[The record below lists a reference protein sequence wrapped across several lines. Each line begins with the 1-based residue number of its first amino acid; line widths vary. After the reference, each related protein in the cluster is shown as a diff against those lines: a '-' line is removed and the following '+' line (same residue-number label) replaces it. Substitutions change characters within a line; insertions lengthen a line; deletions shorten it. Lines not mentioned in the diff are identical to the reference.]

1 MLVRLG
7 VVACLF
13 WLHFAYATTLK
24 IINIVPFGSSSVKIL
39 FNQEVK
45 KFKEVSLKNFK
56 SYLELEA
63 ILTIPKKHYQFSK
76 QSSITIAQFSPKL
89 ARVVIS
95 HAPKMTYEVK
105 ILKDKLYVSIVEKK
119 PLVRHQMAPKP
130 PKHHALK
137 HPTPK
142 PAPKSIKKEAK
153 EKTPIKHAHS
163 KHAHSPLNE
172 RSAKKEI
179 PKKEIP
185 KKEILKK
192 EILKKEILKKEIPK
206 KEILKKEIPK
216 KEILKKEIPK
226 KEIPKKEI
234 LKKEILKKEILKKEI
249 LKKEIPKKEIL
260 KKEIPKKEILKKEIP
275 KKEIPKKEIL
285 KKEIPKK
292 EILKKEI
299 LKKEILKKEIP
310 KKEIL
315 KKEIPKKEAE
325 NESKNQVFIAEKNDT
340 FIKTKRKKH
349 KKIVLD
355 AGHGGKD
362 CGAMSANL
370 VCEKDIVLE
379 VVKFL
384 HKELKKRGYS
394 VLLTR
399 DKDIYI
405 DLVGRTELANR
416 KSADLFISVHANSIP
431 KHSTSNAHGIE
442 TYFLSTAR
450 SERARKVAEQENKDD
465 VNLMDYFSKSLLLN
479 SLNTQRLIVSNK
491 LAIDVQYGMLQSIR
505 KNYPDVVDGGVR
517 EGPFW
522 VLAGALMPSILIEI
536 GYNSHAI
543 ESKRIQSKP
552 YQKILAKGIADGIDS
567 FFSKND

>member
-1 MLVRLG
+1 M
-7 VVACLF
+7 
-13 WLHFAYATTLK
+13 HFACATTLK
-24 IINIVPFGSSSVKIL
+24 IINIVPFGSSSVKIS
-39 FNQEVK
+39 FNQEIK

-119 PLVRHQMAPKP
+119 PLSRHQMAPKP
-130 PKHHALK
+130 PKHRMLK

-153 EKTPIKHAHS
+153 EVKEKTPTKHARS

-179 PKKEIP
+179 PKKE
-185 KKEILKK
+185 
-192 EILKKEILKKEIPK
+192 
-206 KEILKKEIPK
+206 
-216 KEILKKEIPK
+216 
-226 KEIPKKEI
+226 
-234 LKKEILKKEILKKEI
+234 
-249 LKKEIPKKEIL
+249 
-260 KKEIPKKEILKKEIP
+260 
-275 KKEIPKKEIL
+275 
-285 KKEIPKK
+285 
-292 EILKKEI
+292 
-299 LKKEILKKEIP
+299 
-310 KKEIL
+310 
-315 KKEIPKKEAE
+315 AE
-325 NESKNQVFIAEKNDT
+325 KESKNQVFIAEKNDA
-340 FIKTKRKKH
+340 FIKTKHKKH

-405 DLVGRTELANR
+405 DLVVRTELANK

-431 KHSTSNAHGIE
+431 KRSTSNAHGIE

-450 SERARKVAEQENKDD
+450 SERARKVAEQENKDN

>member
-7 VVACLF
+7 VVACLL

-24 IINIVPFGSSSVKIL
+24 ITNIVPFGSSSVKIS

-63 ILTIPKKHYQFSK
+63 VLTIPKKHYQFSK

-89 ARVVIS
+89 ARVVIGY
-95 HAPKMTYEVK
+95 APKMTYEIK

-119 PLVRHQMAPKP
+119 PLIRHQMVLKP

-137 HPTPK
+137 HTTPKPTPK
-142 PAPKSIKKEAK
+142 PIKKEAKKSKETK

-185 KKEILKK
+185 KKEI
-192 EILKKEILKKEIPK
+192 P
-206 KEILKKEIPK
+206 
-216 KEILKKEIPK
+216 KKEIPK

-234 LKKEILKKEILKKEI
+234 
-249 LKKEIPKKEIL
+249 P
-260 KKEIPKKEILKKEIP
+260 
-275 KKEIPKKEIL
+275 
-285 KKEIPKK
+285 
-292 EILKKEI
+292 
-299 LKKEILKKEIP
+299 
-310 KKEIL
+310 

-405 DLVGRTELANR
+405 DLVARTELANK

-465 VNLMDYFSKSLLLN
+465 VNLMDYFSKSLFLN

-491 LAIDVQYGMLQSIR
+491 LAIDVQYGMLQSVR

>member
-1 MLVRLG
+1 M
-7 VVACLF
+7 
-13 WLHFAYATTLK
+13 HFAYATTLK
-24 IINIVPFGSSSVKIL
+24 IINIVPFGSSSVKIS
-39 FNQEVK
+39 FNQEIK

-76 QSSITIAQFSPKL
+76 QSSITIAQFNPKL

-119 PLVRHQMAPKP
+119 PLTRHQMAPKP

-153 EKTPIKHAHS
+153 EKTPTKHVRS
-163 KHAHSPLNE
+163 KHAHSQLNE
-172 RSAKKEI
+172 RSA
-179 PKKEIP
+179 
-185 KKEILKK
+185 
-192 EILKKEILKKEIPK
+192 
-206 KEILKKEIPK
+206 
-216 KEILKKEIPK
+216 
-226 KEIPKKEI
+226 
-234 LKKEILKKEILKKEI
+234 
-249 LKKEIPKKEIL
+249 
-260 KKEIPKKEILKKEIP
+260 
-275 KKEIPKKEIL
+275 
-285 KKEIPKK
+285 
-292 EILKKEI
+292 
-299 LKKEILKKEIP
+299 
-310 KKEIL
+310 

-325 NESKNQVFIAEKNDT
+325 NESKNQVFIAEKNDA

-384 HKELKKRGYS
+384 HKELRKRGYS

-405 DLVGRTELANR
+405 DLVARTELANK

-431 KHSTSNAHGIE
+431 KRSTSNAHGIE

-450 SERARKVAEQENKDD
+450 SERARKVAEQENKDN

>member
-24 IINIVPFGSSSVKIL
+24 IINIVPFGSSSVKIS
-39 FNQEVK
+39 FNQEIK

-63 ILTIPKKHYQFSK
+63 ILTTPKKHYQFSK
-76 QSSITIAQFSPKL
+76 QSFITIAQFSPKL

-119 PLVRHQMAPKP
+119 PLIRHQMALKP
-130 PKHHALK
+130 PKHHAPK
-137 HPTPK
+137 HQTPK
-142 PAPKSIKKEAK
+142 PAPKPIKKETKKSKETK
-153 EKTPIKHAHS
+153 EKTPTKHAHS

-179 PKKEIP
+179 
-185 KKEILKK
+185 
-192 EILKKEILKKEIPK
+192 
-206 KEILKKEIPK
+206 
-216 KEILKKEIPK
+216 
-226 KEIPKKEI
+226 
-234 LKKEILKKEILKKEI
+234 
-249 LKKEIPKKEIL
+249 
-260 KKEIPKKEILKKEIP
+260 
-275 KKEIPKKEIL
+275 
-285 KKEIPKK
+285 
-292 EILKKEI
+292 
-299 LKKEILKKEIP
+299 
-310 KKEIL
+310 L

-325 NESKNQVFIAEKNDT
+325 NESKNPIFIAEKNDT

-465 VNLMDYFSKSLLLN
+465 VNLMDYFSKSLFLN

>member
-24 IINIVPFGSSSVKIL
+24 ITNIVPFGSSSVKIL
-39 FNQEVK
+39 FNQEIK
-45 KFKEVSLKNFK
+45 KFKEVPLKNFK

-76 QSSITIAQFSPKL
+76 QSFITIAQFSPKL

-119 PLVRHQMAPKP
+119 PLIRHQMAPKP

-137 HPTPK
+137 HQAPK

-153 EKTPIKHAHS
+153 EVKEKTPTKHAHS
-163 KHAHSPLNE
+163 KHVHSQWNE

-185 KKEILKK
+185 KKEI
-192 EILKKEILKKEIPK
+192 P
-206 KEILKKEIPK
+206 
-216 KEILKKEIPK
+216 
-226 KEIPKKEI
+226 
-234 LKKEILKKEILKKEI
+234 
-249 LKKEIPKKEIL
+249 
-260 KKEIPKKEILKKEIP
+260 
-275 KKEIPKKEIL
+275 
-285 KKEIPKK
+285 
-292 EILKKEI
+292 
-299 LKKEILKKEIP
+299 
-310 KKEIL
+310 

-325 NESKNQVFIAEKNDT
+325 NESKNQVFIAEKNDA

-405 DLVGRTELANR
+405 DLVGRTELANK

-431 KHSTSNAHGIE
+431 KRSTSNAHGIE

>member
-1 MLVRLG
+1 MLVKLG

-24 IINIVPFGSSSVKIL
+24 IINIVPFGSSSVKIS
-39 FNQEVK
+39 FNQEIK

-119 PLVRHQMAPKP
+119 PLSRHQMAPKP
-130 PKHHALK
+130 PKHRTLK

-153 EKTPIKHAHS
+153 EKTPTKHARS
-163 KHAHSPLNE
+163 KHTHSQLNE
-172 RSAKKEI
+172 RSA
-179 PKKEIP
+179 
-185 KKEILKK
+185 
-192 EILKKEILKKEIPK
+192 
-206 KEILKKEIPK
+206 
-216 KEILKKEIPK
+216 
-226 KEIPKKEI
+226 
-234 LKKEILKKEILKKEI
+234 
-249 LKKEIPKKEIL
+249 
-260 KKEIPKKEILKKEIP
+260 
-275 KKEIPKKEIL
+275 
-285 KKEIPKK
+285 
-292 EILKKEI
+292 
-299 LKKEILKKEIP
+299 
-310 KKEIL
+310 

-325 NESKNQVFIAEKNDT
+325 NESKNQVFIAEKNDA

-405 DLVGRTELANR
+405 DLVARTELANK

-431 KHSTSNAHGIE
+431 KRSTSNAHGIE

-450 SERARKVAEQENKDD
+450 SERARKVAEQENKDN

>member
-1 MLVRLG
+1 M
-7 VVACLF
+7 
-13 WLHFAYATTLK
+13 HFAYATTLK
-24 IINIVPFGSSSVKIL
+24 ITNIVPFGSSSVKIS
-39 FNQEVK
+39 FNQEIK

-76 QSSITIAQFSPKL
+76 QSFITIAQFSPKL
-89 ARVVIS
+89 VRVVIS

-119 PLVRHQMAPKP
+119 PLIRHQMAPKP

-153 EKTPIKHAHS
+153 EIKEKTPTKHARS
-163 KHAHSPLNE
+163 KHAHSQLNE
-172 RSAKKEI
+172 RSA
-179 PKKEIP
+179 
-185 KKEILKK
+185 
-192 EILKKEILKKEIPK
+192 
-206 KEILKKEIPK
+206 
-216 KEILKKEIPK
+216 
-226 KEIPKKEI
+226 
-234 LKKEILKKEILKKEI
+234 
-249 LKKEIPKKEIL
+249 
-260 KKEIPKKEILKKEIP
+260 
-275 KKEIPKKEIL
+275 
-285 KKEIPKK
+285 
-292 EILKKEI
+292 
-299 LKKEILKKEIP
+299 
-310 KKEIL
+310 

-325 NESKNQVFIAEKNDT
+325 NESKNQVFIAEKNDA

-405 DLVGRTELANR
+405 DLVARTELANK

-431 KHSTSNAHGIE
+431 KRSTSNAHGIE

-450 SERARKVAEQENKDD
+450 SERARKVAEQENKDN

>member
-7 VVACLF
+7 VVACLL
-13 WLHFAYATTLK
+13 WLHFACATTLK
-24 IINIVPFGSSSVKIL
+24 ITNIVPFGSSSVKMV
-39 FNQEVK
+39 FNQEIK
-45 KFKEVSLKNFK
+45 KFKEVPLKNFK

-63 ILTIPKKHYQFSK
+63 VLTIPKKHYQFSK
-76 QSSITIAQFSPKL
+76 QSFITIAQFSPKL
-89 ARVVIS
+89 ARVVIGY
-95 HAPKMTYEVK
+95 APKMTYEVK

-119 PLVRHQMAPKP
+119 PLIRHQMVLKP

-137 HPTPK
+137 HQTSK
-142 PAPKSIKKEAK
+142 PAPKPIKKEAK
-153 EKTPIKHAHS
+153 KSKETKEKTPTKHARS

-172 RSAKKEI
+172 RSA
-179 PKKEIP
+179 
-185 KKEILKK
+185 
-192 EILKKEILKKEIPK
+192 
-206 KEILKKEIPK
+206 
-216 KEILKKEIPK
+216 
-226 KEIPKKEI
+226 
-234 LKKEILKKEILKKEI
+234 
-249 LKKEIPKKEIL
+249 
-260 KKEIPKKEILKKEIP
+260 
-275 KKEIPKKEIL
+275 
-285 KKEIPKK
+285 
-292 EILKKEI
+292 
-299 LKKEILKKEIP
+299 
-310 KKEIL
+310 

-405 DLVGRTELANR
+405 DLVARTELANK

-491 LAIDVQYGMLQSIR
+491 LAIDVQYGMLQSVR

>member
-1 MLVRLG
+1 M
-7 VVACLF
+7 
-13 WLHFAYATTLK
+13 HFACATTLK
-24 IINIVPFGSSSVKIL
+24 IINIVPFGSSSVKIS
-39 FNQEVK
+39 FNQEIK

-76 QSSITIAQFSPKL
+76 QSSITIAQFNPKL
-89 ARVVIS
+89 VRVVIS

-119 PLVRHQMAPKP
+119 PLTRHQMAPKP
-130 PKHHALK
+130 PKHRTLK
-137 HPTPK
+137 HQTPK
-142 PAPKSIKKEAK
+142 PSPKSIKKEIK
-153 EKTPIKHAHS
+153 EKTPTKHMRS
-163 KHAHSPLNE
+163 KHTHSQLNE

-179 PKKEIP
+179 PKKE
-185 KKEILKK
+185 
-192 EILKKEILKKEIPK
+192 
-206 KEILKKEIPK
+206 
-216 KEILKKEIPK
+216 
-226 KEIPKKEI
+226 
-234 LKKEILKKEILKKEI
+234 
-249 LKKEIPKKEIL
+249 
-260 KKEIPKKEILKKEIP
+260 
-275 KKEIPKKEIL
+275 
-285 KKEIPKK
+285 
-292 EILKKEI
+292 
-299 LKKEILKKEIP
+299 
-310 KKEIL
+310 
-315 KKEIPKKEAE
+315 AE
-325 NESKNQVFIAEKNDT
+325 KESKNQVFIAEKNDA

-405 DLVGRTELANR
+405 DLVARTELANK

-431 KHSTSNAHGIE
+431 KRSTSNAHGIE

-450 SERARKVAEQENKDD
+450 SERARKVAEQENKDN

>member
-24 IINIVPFGSSSVKIL
+24 ITNIVPFGSSSVKIL
-39 FNQEVK
+39 FNQEIK
-45 KFKEVSLKNFK
+45 KFKEVPLKNFK
-56 SYLELEA
+56 SYLELETV
-63 ILTIPKKHYQFSK
+63 LTIPKKHYQFSK
-76 QSSITIAQFSPKL
+76 QSFITIAQFSPKL
-89 ARVVIS
+89 ARVVIGY
-95 HAPKMTYEVK
+95 APKMTYEIK

-119 PLVRHQMAPKP
+119 PLARHQMVLKP

-137 HPTPK
+137 HTTPKPTPK
-142 PAPKSIKKEAK
+142 PIKKEAKKSKETK

-163 KHAHSPLNE
+163 KHVHSPLNE

-185 KKEILKK
+185 KKEI
-192 EILKKEILKKEIPK
+192 P
-206 KEILKKEIPK
+206 
-216 KEILKKEIPK
+216 KKEIPK

-234 LKKEILKKEILKKEI
+234 
-249 LKKEIPKKEIL
+249 
-260 KKEIPKKEILKKEIP
+260 P
-275 KKEIPKKEIL
+275 KKEIP
-285 KKEIPKK
+285 
-292 EILKKEI
+292 
-299 LKKEILKKEIP
+299 
-310 KKEIL
+310 

-399 DKDIYI
+399 DKDVYI
-405 DLVGRTELANR
+405 DLVARTELANR

-431 KHSTSNAHGIE
+431 KRSTSNAHGIE

-465 VNLMDYFSKSLLLN
+465 VNLMDYFSKSLFLN

-491 LAIDVQYGMLQSIR
+491 LAIGVQYGMLQSVR

>member
-1 MLVRLG
+1 M
-7 VVACLF
+7 
-13 WLHFAYATTLK
+13 HFAYATTLK
-24 IINIVPFGSSSVKIL
+24 IINIVPFGSSSVKIS
-39 FNQEVK
+39 FNQEIK

-119 PLVRHQMAPKP
+119 PLSRHQMAPKP

-153 EKTPIKHAHS
+153 EVKEKTPTKHARS
-163 KHAHSPLNE
+163 KHTHSQLNE
-172 RSAKKEI
+172 RSA
-179 PKKEIP
+179 
-185 KKEILKK
+185 
-192 EILKKEILKKEIPK
+192 
-206 KEILKKEIPK
+206 
-216 KEILKKEIPK
+216 
-226 KEIPKKEI
+226 
-234 LKKEILKKEILKKEI
+234 
-249 LKKEIPKKEIL
+249 
-260 KKEIPKKEILKKEIP
+260 
-275 KKEIPKKEIL
+275 
-285 KKEIPKK
+285 
-292 EILKKEI
+292 
-299 LKKEILKKEIP
+299 
-310 KKEIL
+310 

-384 HKELKKRGYS
+384 HKELKARGYS

-405 DLVGRTELANR
+405 DLVARTELANK

-431 KHSTSNAHGIE
+431 KRSTSNAHGIE

-450 SERARKVAEQENKDD
+450 SERARKVAEQENKDN

-491 LAIDVQYGMLQSIR
+491 LAIDVQYGMLQSVR

>member
-1 MLVRLG
+1 MLVKLG

-13 WLHFAYATTLK
+13 WLHFACATTLK
-24 IINIVPFGSSSVKIL
+24 IINIVPFGSSSVKIS

-76 QSSITIAQFSPKL
+76 QSFITIVQFSPKL
-89 ARVVIS
+89 VRVVIGY
-95 HAPKMTYEVK
+95 APKMTYEIK
-105 ILKDKLYVSIVEKK
+105 ILKNKLYVSIVKKK
-119 PLVRHQMAPKP
+119 PLIRHQMVLKP

-137 HPTPK
+137 HTTPK
-142 PAPKSIKKEAK
+142 PAPKPIKKEAKKSKETK

-179 PKKEIP
+179 PKKE
-185 KKEILKK
+185 
-192 EILKKEILKKEIPK
+192 
-206 KEILKKEIPK
+206 
-216 KEILKKEIPK
+216 
-226 KEIPKKEI
+226 
-234 LKKEILKKEILKKEI
+234 
-249 LKKEIPKKEIL
+249 
-260 KKEIPKKEILKKEIP
+260 
-275 KKEIPKKEIL
+275 
-285 KKEIPKK
+285 
-292 EILKKEI
+292 
-299 LKKEILKKEIP
+299 
-310 KKEIL
+310 
-315 KKEIPKKEAE
+315 AE
-325 NESKNQVFIAEKNDT
+325 NESKNPIFIAEKNDT
-340 FIKTKRKKH
+340 LIKTKRKKH

-405 DLVGRTELANR
+405 DLVARTELANK

-465 VNLMDYFSKSLLLN
+465 VNLMDYFSKSLFLN

>member
-24 IINIVPFGSSSVKIL
+24 ITNIVPFGSSSVKIS
-39 FNQEVK
+39 FNQEIK

-119 PLVRHQMAPKP
+119 PLSRHQMAPKP

-153 EKTPIKHAHS
+153 EIKEAKEKTPTKHARS
-163 KHAHSPLNE
+163 KHAHSQWNE

-179 PKKEIP
+179 PKKE
-185 KKEILKK
+185 
-192 EILKKEILKKEIPK
+192 
-206 KEILKKEIPK
+206 
-216 KEILKKEIPK
+216 
-226 KEIPKKEI
+226 
-234 LKKEILKKEILKKEI
+234 
-249 LKKEIPKKEIL
+249 
-260 KKEIPKKEILKKEIP
+260 
-275 KKEIPKKEIL
+275 
-285 KKEIPKK
+285 
-292 EILKKEI
+292 
-299 LKKEILKKEIP
+299 
-310 KKEIL
+310 
-315 KKEIPKKEAE
+315 AE
-325 NESKNQVFIAEKNDT
+325 NEGKNQVFIAEKNDA

-405 DLVGRTELANR
+405 DLVARTELANK

-431 KHSTSNAHGIE
+431 KRSTSNAHGIE

-450 SERARKVAEQENKDD
+450 SERARKVAEQENKDN

-491 LAIDVQYGMLQSIR
+491 LAIDVQYGMLQSVR

>member
-13 WLHFAYATTLK
+13 WLHFACATTLK
-24 IINIVPFGSSSVKIL
+24 IINIVPFGSSSVKIS
-39 FNQEVK
+39 FNQEIK

-119 PLVRHQMAPKP
+119 PLIRHQMAPKP

-153 EKTPIKHAHS
+153 EIKEKTPTKHARS
-163 KHAHSPLNE
+163 KHAHSQWNE

-185 KKEILKK
+185 KKEI
-192 EILKKEILKKEIPK
+192 P
-206 KEILKKEIPK
+206 
-216 KEILKKEIPK
+216 KKEIPK
-226 KEIPKKEI
+226 KEIP
-234 LKKEILKKEILKKEI
+234 
-249 LKKEIPKKEIL
+249 
-260 KKEIPKKEILKKEIP
+260 
-275 KKEIPKKEIL
+275 
-285 KKEIPKK
+285 
-292 EILKKEI
+292 
-299 LKKEILKKEIP
+299 
-310 KKEIL
+310 

-325 NESKNQVFIAEKNDT
+325 NESKNQVFIAEKNDAS
-340 FIKTKRKKH
+340 IKTKHKKH

-405 DLVGRTELANR
+405 DLVARTELANK

-431 KHSTSNAHGIE
+431 KRSTSNAHGIE

-450 SERARKVAEQENKDD
+450 SERARKVAEQENKDN

>member
-13 WLHFAYATTLK
+13 WLHFACATTLK
-24 IINIVPFGSSSVKIL
+24 ITNIVPFGSSSVKIV
-39 FNQEVK
+39 FNQEIK

-76 QSSITIAQFSPKL
+76 QSFITIAQFSPKL

-119 PLVRHQMAPKP
+119 PLIRHQMVLKP
-130 PKHHALK
+130 LKHHALK
-137 HPTPK
+137 HQTPKPTPK
-142 PAPKSIKKEAK
+142 PIKKEAKEAK
-153 EKTPIKHAHS
+153 EKTPTKHAHS

-185 KKEILKK
+185 KKE
-192 EILKKEILKKEIPK
+192 
-206 KEILKKEIPK
+206 
-216 KEILKKEIPK
+216 
-226 KEIPKKEI
+226 
-234 LKKEILKKEILKKEI
+234 
-249 LKKEIPKKEIL
+249 
-260 KKEIPKKEILKKEIP
+260 
-275 KKEIPKKEIL
+275 
-285 KKEIPKK
+285 
-292 EILKKEI
+292 
-299 LKKEILKKEIP
+299 
-310 KKEIL
+310 
-315 KKEIPKKEAE
+315 AE
-325 NESKNQVFIAEKNDT
+325 NESKNQVFIIEKNDT
-340 FIKTKRKKH
+340 LIKTKRKKH

-405 DLVGRTELANR
+405 DLVARTELANK

-491 LAIDVQYGMLQSIR
+491 LAIDVQYGMLQSVR

>member
-1 MLVRLG
+1 M
-7 VVACLF
+7 
-13 WLHFAYATTLK
+13 HFAYATTLK
-24 IINIVPFGSSSVKIL
+24 IINIVPFGSSSVKIS
-39 FNQEVK
+39 FNQEIK

-119 PLVRHQMAPKP
+119 PLISHQMAPKP

-153 EKTPIKHAHS
+153 EIKEKTPTKHAHS
-163 KHAHSPLNE
+163 KHAHSQLNE
-172 RSAKKEI
+172 RSA
-179 PKKEIP
+179 
-185 KKEILKK
+185 
-192 EILKKEILKKEIPK
+192 
-206 KEILKKEIPK
+206 
-216 KEILKKEIPK
+216 
-226 KEIPKKEI
+226 
-234 LKKEILKKEILKKEI
+234 
-249 LKKEIPKKEIL
+249 
-260 KKEIPKKEILKKEIP
+260 
-275 KKEIPKKEIL
+275 
-285 KKEIPKK
+285 
-292 EILKKEI
+292 
-299 LKKEILKKEIP
+299 
-310 KKEIL
+310 

-399 DKDIYI
+399 DEDIYI
-405 DLVGRTELANR
+405 DLVARTELANK

-431 KHSTSNAHGIE
+431 KRSTSNAHGIE

-491 LAIDVQYGMLQSIR
+491 LAIDVQYGMLQNIR

>member
-7 VVACLF
+7 VVACLL
-13 WLHFAYATTLK
+13 WLHFACATTLK
-24 IINIVPFGSSSVKIL
+24 IINIVPFGSSSVKIS
-39 FNQEVK
+39 FNQEIK
-45 KFKEVSLKNFK
+45 KFKEVPLKNFK

-63 ILTIPKKHYQFSK
+63 VLTIPKKHYQFSK
-76 QSSITIAQFSPKL
+76 QSFITIAQFSPKL
-89 ARVVIS
+89 ARVVIGY
-95 HAPKMTYEVK
+95 APKMTYEIK

-119 PLVRHQMAPKP
+119 PLARHQMVLKP

-137 HPTPK
+137 HTTPKPTPK
-142 PAPKSIKKEAK
+142 PIKKEAK
-153 EKTPIKHAHS
+153 KSKETKEKTPTKHAHS

-185 KKEILKK
+185 KKE
-192 EILKKEILKKEIPK
+192 
-206 KEILKKEIPK
+206 
-216 KEILKKEIPK
+216 
-226 KEIPKKEI
+226 
-234 LKKEILKKEILKKEI
+234 
-249 LKKEIPKKEIL
+249 
-260 KKEIPKKEILKKEIP
+260 
-275 KKEIPKKEIL
+275 
-285 KKEIPKK
+285 
-292 EILKKEI
+292 
-299 LKKEILKKEIP
+299 
-310 KKEIL
+310 
-315 KKEIPKKEAE
+315 AE
-325 NESKNQVFIAEKNDT
+325 NEGKNQVFIAEKNET
-340 FIKTKRKKH
+340 LIKTKRKKH

-405 DLVGRTELANR
+405 DLVARTELAN
-416 KSADLFISVHANSIP
+416 KKGADLFISVHANSIP

>member
-1 MLVRLG
+1 M
-7 VVACLF
+7 
-13 WLHFAYATTLK
+13 HFAYATTLK
-24 IINIVPFGSSSVKIL
+24 ITNIVPFGSSSVKIS
-39 FNQEVK
+39 FNQEIK

-119 PLVRHQMAPKP
+119 PLSRHQMASKP
-130 PKHHALK
+130 PKHRTLK

-153 EKTPIKHAHS
+153 EVKEKTPTKHARS
-163 KHAHSPLNE
+163 KHAHSQLNE

-179 PKKEIP
+179 PKKE
-185 KKEILKK
+185 
-192 EILKKEILKKEIPK
+192 
-206 KEILKKEIPK
+206 
-216 KEILKKEIPK
+216 
-226 KEIPKKEI
+226 
-234 LKKEILKKEILKKEI
+234 
-249 LKKEIPKKEIL
+249 
-260 KKEIPKKEILKKEIP
+260 
-275 KKEIPKKEIL
+275 
-285 KKEIPKK
+285 
-292 EILKKEI
+292 
-299 LKKEILKKEIP
+299 
-310 KKEIL
+310 
-315 KKEIPKKEAE
+315 AE
-325 NESKNQVFIAEKNDT
+325 NEGKNQVFIAEKNDT
-340 FIKTKRKKH
+340 FIKNKRKKH

-405 DLVGRTELANR
+405 DLVARTELANK

-431 KHSTSNAHGIE
+431 KRSTSNAHGIE

-450 SERARKVAEQENKDD
+450 SERARKVAEQENKDN

-491 LAIDVQYGMLQSIR
+491 LAIDVQYGMLQSVR

>member
-1 MLVRLG
+1 M
-7 VVACLF
+7 
-13 WLHFAYATTLK
+13 HFAYATTLK
-24 IINIVPFGSSSVKIL
+24 IINIVPFGSSSVKIS
-39 FNQEVK
+39 FNQEIK

-63 ILTIPKKHYQFSK
+63 ILTIPKKYYQFSK

-119 PLVRHQMAPKP
+119 PLTRHQMAPKP

-153 EKTPIKHAHS
+153 EIKEKTPTKHARS
-163 KHAHSPLNE
+163 KHAHSQWNE

-185 KKEILKK
+185 
-192 EILKKEILKKEIPK
+192 
-206 KEILKKEIPK
+206 
-216 KEILKKEIPK
+216 
-226 KEIPKKEI
+226 
-234 LKKEILKKEILKKEI
+234 
-249 LKKEIPKKEIL
+249 
-260 KKEIPKKEILKKEIP
+260 
-275 KKEIPKKEIL
+275 
-285 KKEIPKK
+285 
-292 EILKKEI
+292 
-299 LKKEILKKEIP
+299 
-310 KKEIL
+310 

-325 NESKNQVFIAEKNDT
+325 NESKNQVFIAEKNDA
-340 FIKTKRKKH
+340 FIKTKHKKH

-405 DLVGRTELANR
+405 DLVARTELANK

-431 KHSTSNAHGIE
+431 KRSTSNAHGIE

-450 SERARKVAEQENKDD
+450 SERARKVAEQENKDN

-491 LAIDVQYGMLQSIR
+491 LAIDVQYGMLQSVR

>member
-7 VVACLF
+7 VVACLL
-13 WLHFAYATTLK
+13 WLHFACATTLK
-24 IINIVPFGSSSVKIL
+24 IINIVPFGSSSVKMV

-45 KFKEVSLKNFK
+45 KFKEVPLKNFK

-76 QSSITIAQFSPKL
+76 QSFITIAQFSPKL
-89 ARVVIS
+89 ARVVIGY
-95 HAPKMTYEVK
+95 APKMTYEIK

-119 PLVRHQMAPKP
+119 PLIRHQITPKP

-137 HPTPK
+137 HQTPK
-142 PAPKSIKKEAK
+142 PAPKPIKKEAK
-153 EKTPIKHAHS
+153 KSKDTKEKTPTKHAHS

-172 RSAKKEI
+172 RST
-179 PKKEIP
+179 
-185 KKEILKK
+185 
-192 EILKKEILKKEIPK
+192 
-206 KEILKKEIPK
+206 
-216 KEILKKEIPK
+216 
-226 KEIPKKEI
+226 
-234 LKKEILKKEILKKEI
+234 
-249 LKKEIPKKEIL
+249 
-260 KKEIPKKEILKKEIP
+260 
-275 KKEIPKKEIL
+275 
-285 KKEIPKK
+285 
-292 EILKKEI
+292 
-299 LKKEILKKEIP
+299 
-310 KKEIL
+310 

-325 NESKNQVFIAEKNDT
+325 NESKNPIFIAEKNDT

-362 CGAMSANL
+362 CGAMSTNL

-405 DLVGRTELANR
+405 DLVARTELANR

>member
-24 IINIVPFGSSSVKIL
+24 IINIVPFGSSSVKIS
-39 FNQEVK
+39 FNQEIK

-119 PLVRHQMAPKP
+119 PLSRHQMAPKP

-137 HPTPK
+137 HLIPK

-153 EKTPIKHAHS
+153 EVKEKTPTKHAYS
-163 KHAHSPLNE
+163 KHVHSQWNE

-185 KKEILKK
+185 KKEI
-192 EILKKEILKKEIPK
+192 P
-206 KEILKKEIPK
+206 
-216 KEILKKEIPK
+216 
-226 KEIPKKEI
+226 
-234 LKKEILKKEILKKEI
+234 
-249 LKKEIPKKEIL
+249 
-260 KKEIPKKEILKKEIP
+260 
-275 KKEIPKKEIL
+275 
-285 KKEIPKK
+285 
-292 EILKKEI
+292 
-299 LKKEILKKEIP
+299 
-310 KKEIL
+310 

-325 NESKNQVFIAEKNDT
+325 NEGKNQVFIAEKNDAS
-340 FIKTKRKKH
+340 IKTKRKKH

-362 CGAMSANL
+362 CGAMSTNL

-405 DLVGRTELANR
+405 DLVARTELANK

-431 KHSTSNAHGIE
+431 KRSTSNAHGIE

-450 SERARKVAEQENKDD
+450 SERARKVAEQENKDN

>member
-13 WLHFAYATTLK
+13 WLHFAYAATLK

-39 FNQEVK
+39 FNQEIK

-119 PLVRHQMAPKP
+119 PLNKHQMVPNP

-137 HPTPK
+137 RPTPK
-142 PAPKSIKKEAK
+142 PALKSIKKEAK
-153 EKTPIKHAHS
+153 EKTPTKHAHSKHAHS

-179 PKKEIP
+179 
-185 KKEILKK
+185 L
-192 EILKKEILKKEIPK
+192 
-206 KEILKKEIPK
+206 
-216 KEILKKEIPK
+216 
-226 KEIPKKEI
+226 
-234 LKKEILKKEILKKEI
+234 
-249 LKKEIPKKEIL
+249 
-260 KKEIPKKEILKKEIP
+260 
-275 KKEIPKKEIL
+275 
-285 KKEIPKK
+285 
-292 EILKKEI
+292 
-299 LKKEILKKEIP
+299 
-310 KKEIL
+310 
-315 KKEIPKKEAE
+315 KKEAE
-325 NESKNQVFIAEKNDT
+325 NEGKNQVFIAEKNDA

-431 KHSTSNAHGIE
+431 KRSTSNAHGIE

>member
-13 WLHFAYATTLK
+13 WLHFACATTLK
-24 IINIVPFGSSSVKIL
+24 IINIVPFGSSSVKIV

-63 ILTIPKKHYQFSK
+63 VLTIPKKHYQFSK

-119 PLVRHQMAPKP
+119 PLIRHKMAPKP

-142 PAPKSIKKEAK
+142 PAPKSIKKETK
-153 EKTPIKHAHS
+153 EKTLIKHVHS
-163 KHAHSPLNE
+163 KHAHPPLNE

-185 KKEILKK
+185 KKEI
-192 EILKKEILKKEIPK
+192 
-206 KEILKKEIPK
+206 
-216 KEILKKEIPK
+216 PK
-226 KEIPKKEI
+226 KEIP
-234 LKKEILKKEILKKEI
+234 
-249 LKKEIPKKEIL
+249 
-260 KKEIPKKEILKKEIP
+260 
-275 KKEIPKKEIL
+275 
-285 KKEIPKK
+285 
-292 EILKKEI
+292 
-299 LKKEILKKEIP
+299 
-310 KKEIL
+310 

-325 NESKNQVFIAEKNDT
+325 NESKNQVFIAEKNDA

-384 HKELKKRGYS
+384 HKELKKRDYS

-405 DLVGRTELANR
+405 DLVARTELAN
-416 KSADLFISVHANSIP
+416 KKGADLFISVHANSIP

>member
-39 FNQEVK
+39 FNQEIK
-45 KFKEVSLKNFK
+45 KFKEVPLKNFK

-63 ILTIPKKHYQFSK
+63 VLTIPKKHYQFSK
-76 QSSITIAQFSPKL
+76 QSFITIAQFSPKL

-105 ILKDKLYVSIVEKK
+105 ILKDKLYISIVEKK
-119 PLVRHQMAPKP
+119 PLIRHQMAPKP

-137 HPTPK
+137 HTTPK
-142 PAPKSIKKEAK
+142 PAPKPIKKEAK
-153 EKTPIKHAHS
+153 KSKETKEKTPTKHAHS

-185 KKEILKK
+185 KKEI
-192 EILKKEILKKEIPK
+192 P
-206 KEILKKEIPK
+206 
-216 KEILKKEIPK
+216 KKEIPK

-234 LKKEILKKEILKKEI
+234 
-249 LKKEIPKKEIL
+249 
-260 KKEIPKKEILKKEIP
+260 P
-275 KKEIPKKEIL
+275 KKEIPKKEA
-285 KKEIPKK
+285 K
-292 EILKKEI
+292 
-299 LKKEILKKEIP
+299 
-310 KKEIL
+310 
-315 KKEIPKKEAE
+315 
-325 NESKNQVFIAEKNDT
+325 NESKNQVFIIEKNDT

-405 DLVGRTELANR
+405 DLVGRTELANK

-465 VNLMDYFSKSLLLN
+465 VNLMDYFSKSLFLN

-491 LAIDVQYGMLQSIR
+491 LAIDVQYGMLQSVR

>member
-13 WLHFAYATTLK
+13 WLHYAYATTLK
-24 IINIVPFGSSSVKIL
+24 ITNVVPFGSSSVKMV
-39 FNQEVK
+39 FNQEIK

-76 QSSITIAQFSPKL
+76 QSFITIAQFSPKL
-89 ARVVIS
+89 ARVVIGY
-95 HAPKMTYEVK
+95 ALKMTYEVK
-105 ILKDKLYVSIVEKK
+105 ILKNKLYVSIVEKK
-119 PLVRHQMAPKP
+119 PLIRHQMAPKP

-137 HPTPK
+137 HQTPKPTPK
-142 PAPKSIKKEAK
+142 PIKKEAK
-153 EKTPIKHAHS
+153 EKTPTKHAHS
-163 KHAHSPLNE
+163 KPTHPPLNE
-172 RSAKKEI
+172 RSA
-179 PKKEIP
+179 
-185 KKEILKK
+185 
-192 EILKKEILKKEIPK
+192 
-206 KEILKKEIPK
+206 
-216 KEILKKEIPK
+216 
-226 KEIPKKEI
+226 
-234 LKKEILKKEILKKEI
+234 
-249 LKKEIPKKEIL
+249 
-260 KKEIPKKEILKKEIP
+260 
-275 KKEIPKKEIL
+275 
-285 KKEIPKK
+285 
-292 EILKKEI
+292 
-299 LKKEILKKEIP
+299 
-310 KKEIL
+310 

-325 NESKNQVFIAEKNDT
+325 NESKNQIFIAEKNDIW
-340 FIKTKRKKH
+340 IKTKRKKH

-405 DLVGRTELANR
+405 DLVARTELAN
-416 KSADLFISVHANSIP
+416 KKGADLFISVHANSIP
-431 KHSTSNAHGIE
+431 KRSTSNAHGIE

-465 VNLMDYFSKSLLLN
+465 VNLMDYFSKSLFLN

-491 LAIDVQYGMLQSIR
+491 LAIDVQYGMLQSVR

>member
-24 IINIVPFGSSSVKIL
+24 IINIVPFGSSSVKIS
-39 FNQEVK
+39 FNQEIK

-119 PLVRHQMAPKP
+119 PLSRHQMAPKP

-153 EKTPIKHAHS
+153 EAKEKTPTKHARS
-163 KHAHSPLNE
+163 KHTHSQLNE
-172 RSAKKEI
+172 RSA
-179 PKKEIP
+179 
-185 KKEILKK
+185 
-192 EILKKEILKKEIPK
+192 
-206 KEILKKEIPK
+206 
-216 KEILKKEIPK
+216 
-226 KEIPKKEI
+226 
-234 LKKEILKKEILKKEI
+234 
-249 LKKEIPKKEIL
+249 
-260 KKEIPKKEILKKEIP
+260 
-275 KKEIPKKEIL
+275 
-285 KKEIPKK
+285 
-292 EILKKEI
+292 
-299 LKKEILKKEIP
+299 
-310 KKEIL
+310 

-325 NESKNQVFIAEKNDT
+325 NESKNQVFIAEKNDA

-405 DLVGRTELANR
+405 DLVARTELANK

-431 KHSTSNAHGIE
+431 KRSTSNAHGIE

-450 SERARKVAEQENKDD
+450 SERARKVAEQENKDN

>member
-7 VVACLF
+7 VVACLL

-24 IINIVPFGSSSVKIL
+24 ITNIVPFGSSSVKIL
-39 FNQEVK
+39 FNQEIK

-63 ILTIPKKHYQFSK
+63 VLTIPKKHYQFSK
-76 QSSITIAQFSPKL
+76 QSFITIAQFSPKL

-95 HAPKMTYEVK
+95 YAPKMTYEIK

-119 PLVRHQMAPKP
+119 PLARHQMVLKP

-137 HPTPK
+137 HTTPK
-142 PAPKSIKKEAK
+142 PAPKPIKKEAK
-153 EKTPIKHAHS
+153 KSKDTKEKTPTKHVYS

-179 PKKEIP
+179 PKKE
-185 KKEILKK
+185 
-192 EILKKEILKKEIPK
+192 
-206 KEILKKEIPK
+206 
-216 KEILKKEIPK
+216 
-226 KEIPKKEI
+226 
-234 LKKEILKKEILKKEI
+234 
-249 LKKEIPKKEIL
+249 
-260 KKEIPKKEILKKEIP
+260 
-275 KKEIPKKEIL
+275 
-285 KKEIPKK
+285 
-292 EILKKEI
+292 
-299 LKKEILKKEIP
+299 
-310 KKEIL
+310 
-315 KKEIPKKEAE
+315 AE
-325 NESKNQVFIAEKNDT
+325 NEGKNQVFIAEKNET
-340 FIKTKRKKH
+340 LIKTKRKKH

-405 DLVGRTELANR
+405 DLVARTELANK

>member
-13 WLHFAYATTLK
+13 WLHFACATTLK
-24 IINIVPFGSSSVKIL
+24 IINIVPFGSSSVKIS
-39 FNQEVK
+39 FNQEIK

-63 ILTIPKKHYQFSK
+63 ILTVPKKHYQFSK

-119 PLVRHQMAPKP
+119 PLSRHQMAPKP
-130 PKHHALK
+130 PKHRTLK

-142 PAPKSIKKEAK
+142 PTPKSIKKEAK
-153 EKTPIKHAHS
+153 EVKEKTPTKHVRS
-163 KHAHSPLNE
+163 KHTHSQLNE

-179 PKKEIP
+179 PKKE
-185 KKEILKK
+185 
-192 EILKKEILKKEIPK
+192 
-206 KEILKKEIPK
+206 
-216 KEILKKEIPK
+216 
-226 KEIPKKEI
+226 
-234 LKKEILKKEILKKEI
+234 
-249 LKKEIPKKEIL
+249 
-260 KKEIPKKEILKKEIP
+260 
-275 KKEIPKKEIL
+275 
-285 KKEIPKK
+285 
-292 EILKKEI
+292 
-299 LKKEILKKEIP
+299 
-310 KKEIL
+310 
-315 KKEIPKKEAE
+315 AE
-325 NESKNQVFIAEKNDT
+325 KESKNQVFIAEKNDAS
-340 FIKTKRKKH
+340 IKTKRKKH

-405 DLVGRTELANR
+405 DLVARTELANK

-450 SERARKVAEQENKDD
+450 SERARKVAEQENKDN

>member
-13 WLHFAYATTLK
+13 WLHYAYATTLK
-24 IINIVPFGSSSVKIL
+24 ITNVVPFGSSSVKMV

-76 QSSITIAQFSPKL
+76 QSFITIAQFSPKL
-89 ARVVIS
+89 ARVVIGY
-95 HAPKMTYEVK
+95 APKMTYEVK
-105 ILKDKLYVSIVEKK
+105 ILKDKLYISIVEKK
-119 PLVRHQMAPKP
+119 PLARHQITPKP

-137 HPTPK
+137 HQVPKPTPK
-142 PAPKSIKKEAK
+142 PIKKEAK
-153 EKTPIKHAHS
+153 KKTTKHAHS

-179 PKKEIP
+179 PKKE
-185 KKEILKK
+185 
-192 EILKKEILKKEIPK
+192 
-206 KEILKKEIPK
+206 
-216 KEILKKEIPK
+216 
-226 KEIPKKEI
+226 
-234 LKKEILKKEILKKEI
+234 
-249 LKKEIPKKEIL
+249 
-260 KKEIPKKEILKKEIP
+260 
-275 KKEIPKKEIL
+275 
-285 KKEIPKK
+285 
-292 EILKKEI
+292 
-299 LKKEILKKEIP
+299 
-310 KKEIL
+310 
-315 KKEIPKKEAE
+315 AE
-325 NESKNQVFIAEKNDT
+325 NESKNQIFIAEKNDT
-340 FIKTKRKKH
+340 WIKTKRKKH

-405 DLVGRTELANR
+405 DLVARTELANK

-431 KHSTSNAHGIE
+431 KRSTSNAHGIE

-465 VNLMDYFSKSLLLN
+465 VNLMDYFSKSLFLN

-491 LAIDVQYGMLQSIR
+491 LAIDVQYGMLQSVR

-543 ESKRIQSKP
+543 ESKRIQSKL

>member
-13 WLHFAYATTLK
+13 WLHFACATTLK
-24 IINIVPFGSSSVKIL
+24 ITNIVPFGSSSVKVV

-45 KFKEVSLKNFK
+45 KFKEVPLKNFK

-63 ILTIPKKHYQFSK
+63 VLTIPKKHYQFSK

-95 HAPKMTYEVK
+95 YAPKMTYEIK
-105 ILKDKLYVSIVEKK
+105 IFKDKLYVSIVEKK
-119 PLVRHQMAPKP
+119 PLIRHQMVLKP

-137 HPTPK
+137 HQTPKPTPK
-142 PAPKSIKKEAK
+142 PIKKEAK
-153 EKTPIKHAHS
+153 KSKETKEKTLIKHAHS
-163 KHAHSPLNE
+163 KHAHPPLNE
-172 RSAKKEI
+172 KSA
-179 PKKEIP
+179 
-185 KKEILKK
+185 
-192 EILKKEILKKEIPK
+192 
-206 KEILKKEIPK
+206 
-216 KEILKKEIPK
+216 
-226 KEIPKKEI
+226 
-234 LKKEILKKEILKKEI
+234 
-249 LKKEIPKKEIL
+249 
-260 KKEIPKKEILKKEIP
+260 
-275 KKEIPKKEIL
+275 
-285 KKEIPKK
+285 
-292 EILKKEI
+292 
-299 LKKEILKKEIP
+299 
-310 KKEIL
+310 

-362 CGAMSANL
+362 CGAMSVNL

-491 LAIDVQYGMLQSIR
+491 LAIDVQYGMLQSVR

>member
-1 MLVRLG
+1 M
-7 VVACLF
+7 
-13 WLHFAYATTLK
+13 HFACATTLK
-24 IINIVPFGSSSVKIL
+24 IINIVPFGSSSVKIS
-39 FNQEVK
+39 FNQEIK

-119 PLVRHQMAPKP
+119 PLSRHQMAPKP

-142 PAPKSIKKEAK
+142 PAPKSIKKEVKELK
-153 EKTPIKHAHS
+153 EKTPTKHARS
-163 KHAHSPLNE
+163 KHTHSQWNE
-172 RSAKKEI
+172 RSTKKEI

-185 KKEILKK
+185 KKEI
-192 EILKKEILKKEIPK
+192 P
-206 KEILKKEIPK
+206 
-216 KEILKKEIPK
+216 
-226 KEIPKKEI
+226 
-234 LKKEILKKEILKKEI
+234 
-249 LKKEIPKKEIL
+249 
-260 KKEIPKKEILKKEIP
+260 
-275 KKEIPKKEIL
+275 
-285 KKEIPKK
+285 
-292 EILKKEI
+292 
-299 LKKEILKKEIP
+299 
-310 KKEIL
+310 

-325 NESKNQVFIAEKNDT
+325 NEGKNQVFIAEKNDA

-405 DLVGRTELANR
+405 DLVARTELANK

-431 KHSTSNAHGIE
+431 KRSTSNAHGIE

-450 SERARKVAEQENKDD
+450 SERARKVAEQENKDN

-491 LAIDVQYGMLQSIR
+491 LAIDVQYGMLQSVR

>member
-7 VVACLF
+7 VIACLF

-24 IINIVPFGSSSVKIL
+24 IINIVPFGSSSIKIS
-39 FNQEVK
+39 FNQEIK

-119 PLVRHQMAPKP
+119 PLSRHQMAPKP
-130 PKHHALK
+130 PKHRTLK

-153 EKTPIKHAHS
+153 EKTPTKHAHS
-163 KHAHSPLNE
+163 KHTHSQLNE

-185 KKEILKK
+185 KKEI
-192 EILKKEILKKEIPK
+192 P
-206 KEILKKEIPK
+206 
-216 KEILKKEIPK
+216 
-226 KEIPKKEI
+226 
-234 LKKEILKKEILKKEI
+234 
-249 LKKEIPKKEIL
+249 
-260 KKEIPKKEILKKEIP
+260 
-275 KKEIPKKEIL
+275 
-285 KKEIPKK
+285 
-292 EILKKEI
+292 
-299 LKKEILKKEIP
+299 
-310 KKEIL
+310 

-340 FIKTKRKKH
+340 FIKNKRKKH

-405 DLVGRTELANR
+405 DLVARTELANK

-431 KHSTSNAHGIE
+431 KRSTSNAHGIE

-450 SERARKVAEQENKDD
+450 SERARKVAEQENKDN

>member
-13 WLHFAYATTLK
+13 WLHYACATTLK

-45 KFKEVSLKNFK
+45 KFKEVPLKNFK

-76 QSSITIAQFSPKL
+76 QSFITIAQFSPKL
-89 ARVVIS
+89 ARVVIGY
-95 HAPKMTYEVK
+95 APKMTYEIKV
-105 ILKDKLYVSIVEKK
+105 LKDKLYVSIVEKK
-119 PLVRHQMAPKP
+119 PLIRHQMVLKP

-137 HPTPK
+137 HQTLK
-142 PAPKSIKKEAK
+142 PAPKPIKKEAKKSKEAK
-153 EKTPIKHAHS
+153 EKTPTKHARS
-163 KHAHSPLNE
+163 KHAHPPLNE

-185 KKEILKK
+185 KKEAK
-192 EILKKEILKKEIPK
+192 
-206 KEILKKEIPK
+206 
-216 KEILKKEIPK
+216 
-226 KEIPKKEI
+226 
-234 LKKEILKKEILKKEI
+234 
-249 LKKEIPKKEIL
+249 
-260 KKEIPKKEILKKEIP
+260 
-275 KKEIPKKEIL
+275 
-285 KKEIPKK
+285 
-292 EILKKEI
+292 
-299 LKKEILKKEIP
+299 
-310 KKEIL
+310 
-315 KKEIPKKEAE
+315 

-405 DLVGRTELANR
+405 DLVARTELAN
-416 KSADLFISVHANSIP
+416 KKGADLFISVHANSIP

-491 LAIDVQYGMLQSIR
+491 LAIDVQYGMLQSVR

>member
-1 MLVRLG
+1 M
-7 VVACLF
+7 
-13 WLHFAYATTLK
+13 HFAYATTLK
-24 IINIVPFGSSSVKIL
+24 IINIVPFGSSSVKIS
-39 FNQEVK
+39 FNQEIK

-119 PLVRHQMAPKP
+119 PLTKHQMAPKP
-130 PKHHALK
+130 PKHHVLK

-142 PAPKSIKKEAK
+142 PAPKSIKKETKEIK
-153 EKTPIKHAHS
+153 EKTPTKHARS
-163 KHAHSPLNE
+163 KHTHSQWNE
-172 RSAKKEI
+172 RST
-179 PKKEIP
+179 
-185 KKEILKK
+185 
-192 EILKKEILKKEIPK
+192 
-206 KEILKKEIPK
+206 
-216 KEILKKEIPK
+216 
-226 KEIPKKEI
+226 
-234 LKKEILKKEILKKEI
+234 
-249 LKKEIPKKEIL
+249 
-260 KKEIPKKEILKKEIP
+260 
-275 KKEIPKKEIL
+275 
-285 KKEIPKK
+285 
-292 EILKKEI
+292 
-299 LKKEILKKEIP
+299 
-310 KKEIL
+310 

-325 NESKNQVFIAEKNDT
+325 NEGKNQVFIAEKSDV

-405 DLVGRTELANR
+405 DLVARTELANK

-431 KHSTSNAHGIE
+431 KRSTSNAHGIE

-450 SERARKVAEQENKDD
+450 SERARKVAEQENKDN

>member
-13 WLHFAYATTLK
+13 WLHYAYATTLK
-24 IINIVPFGSSSVKIL
+24 ITNIVPFGSSSVKMV
-39 FNQEVK
+39 FNQEIK
-45 KFKEVSLKNFK
+45 KFKEVPLKNFK

-63 ILTIPKKHYQFSK
+63 VLTIPKKHYQFSK
-76 QSSITIAQFSPKL
+76 QSFITIAQFSPKL
-89 ARVVIS
+89 ARVVIGYD
-95 HAPKMTYEVK
+95 PKMTYEVK
-105 ILKDKLYVSIVEKK
+105 ILKDKLYVSIMEKK
-119 PLVRHQMAPKP
+119 PLIRHQMTPKP

-137 HPTPK
+137 HQTLKPTPK
-142 PAPKSIKKEAK
+142 PIKKEAK
-153 EKTPIKHAHS
+153 KTKEKTSTKHARS
-163 KHAHSPLNE
+163 KQTHSPLNE
-172 RSAKKEI
+172 RSV
-179 PKKEIP
+179 
-185 KKEILKK
+185 
-192 EILKKEILKKEIPK
+192 
-206 KEILKKEIPK
+206 
-216 KEILKKEIPK
+216 
-226 KEIPKKEI
+226 
-234 LKKEILKKEILKKEI
+234 
-249 LKKEIPKKEIL
+249 
-260 KKEIPKKEILKKEIP
+260 
-275 KKEIPKKEIL
+275 
-285 KKEIPKK
+285 
-292 EILKKEI
+292 
-299 LKKEILKKEIP
+299 
-310 KKEIL
+310 

-325 NESKNQVFIAEKNDT
+325 NESKNQIFIAEKNDT
-340 FIKTKRKKH
+340 WIKTKRKKH

-405 DLVGRTELANR
+405 DLVARTELANK

-431 KHSTSNAHGIE
+431 KRSTSNAHGIE

-465 VNLMDYFSKSLLLN
+465 VNLMDYFSKSLFLN

-491 LAIDVQYGMLQSIR
+491 LAIDVQYGMLQSVR

>member
-1 MLVRLG
+1 MFVRLG

-24 IINIVPFGSSSVKIL
+24 IINIVPFGSSSVKIS
-39 FNQEVK
+39 FNQEIK

-119 PLVRHQMAPKP
+119 PLTRHQMAPKP
-130 PKHHALK
+130 PKHRTLKHQTPHHALK

-142 PAPKSIKKEAK
+142 PTSKSIKKEAK
-153 EKTPIKHAHS
+153 EIKEKTPTKHAHS
-163 KHAHSPLNE
+163 KHTHSQWNE

-179 PKKEIP
+179 PKKE
-185 KKEILKK
+185 
-192 EILKKEILKKEIPK
+192 
-206 KEILKKEIPK
+206 
-216 KEILKKEIPK
+216 
-226 KEIPKKEI
+226 
-234 LKKEILKKEILKKEI
+234 
-249 LKKEIPKKEIL
+249 
-260 KKEIPKKEILKKEIP
+260 
-275 KKEIPKKEIL
+275 
-285 KKEIPKK
+285 
-292 EILKKEI
+292 
-299 LKKEILKKEIP
+299 
-310 KKEIL
+310 
-315 KKEIPKKEAE
+315 AE
-325 NESKNQVFIAEKNDT
+325 KESKNQVFIAEKNDA
-340 FIKTKRKKH
+340 FIKTKHKKH

-405 DLVGRTELANR
+405 DLVARTELANK

-431 KHSTSNAHGIE
+431 KRSTSNAHGIE

-450 SERARKVAEQENKDD
+450 SERARKVAEQENKDN

>member
-13 WLHFAYATTLK
+13 WLHFACATTLK
-24 IINIVPFGSSSVKIL
+24 IINIVPFGSSSVKIS
-39 FNQEVK
+39 FNQEIK

-95 HAPKMTYEVK
+95 HASKMTYEVK

-119 PLVRHQMAPKP
+119 PLIRHQMVLKP

-137 HPTPK
+137 HTMPKPTPK
-142 PAPKSIKKEAK
+142 PIKKEAKKSKETK
-153 EKTPIKHAHS
+153 EKTPIKHARS

-172 RSAKKEI
+172 RNA
-179 PKKEIP
+179 

-192 EILKKEILKKEIPK
+192 E
-206 KEILKKEIPK
+206 
-216 KEILKKEIPK
+216 
-226 KEIPKKEI
+226 
-234 LKKEILKKEILKKEI
+234 
-249 LKKEIPKKEIL
+249 
-260 KKEIPKKEILKKEIP
+260 
-275 KKEIPKKEIL
+275 
-285 KKEIPKK
+285 
-292 EILKKEI
+292 
-299 LKKEILKKEIP
+299 
-310 KKEIL
+310 
-315 KKEIPKKEAE
+315 AE
-325 NESKNQVFIAEKNDT
+325 NEGKNQVFIAEKNDA
-340 FIKTKRKKH
+340 FSKTKHKKH

-405 DLVGRTELANR
+405 DLVARTELANK

-431 KHSTSNAHGIE
+431 KRSTSNAHGIE